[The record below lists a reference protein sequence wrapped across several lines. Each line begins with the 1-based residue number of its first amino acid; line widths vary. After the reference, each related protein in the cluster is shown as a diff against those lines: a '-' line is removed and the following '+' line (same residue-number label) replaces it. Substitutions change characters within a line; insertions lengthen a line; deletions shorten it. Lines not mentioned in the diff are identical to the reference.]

1 MNKLSNAKHNETNR
15 KLMIAQNRNRESE
28 ILLGLLSL
36 TFIVFVLIFTTG
48 SFYNSGYAK
57 IQYQISTSSSSS
69 FSLVDLNASN
79 FHYIY
84 YFGYNAYIST
94 PADNSPTTAVFQYY
108 TTTDSLSNLPNLWGS
123 STNGEVAYDAPN
135 YYLWEISGYNIV
147 NASAEKSTIDNQ
159 YQNYTKA
166 LYNMNPNGYSIG
178 SYHDSGILFLLSN
191 APLQTLVNGNT
202 TSLSYNLTQNKLM
215 IFDLANGL
223 MSGIPTSLNCS
234 FISNLTGT
242 FVSSGFGTYTE
253 TNYLEFCKI
262 ANGYTYSDMS
272 LTLPSNSYAGIVG
285 ASLNTASY
293 NFSSSFSY
301 ISPIGSTPYCSYS
314 YGYLP
319 NFYFDG
325 SLVNPTPT
333 PTYYTKYYNYLN
345 YYELNISNGN
355 GAFSYYNL
363 NVYPASSSN
372 ITFPYASIQ
381 MSGNNTYAFRN
392 GLFYTYDFISK
403 PFSIGNPLTSSQIT
417 LPNGVQYTEFNPT
430 LSIFG
435 WYPNSTNNANAVYP
449 FLPIAVQNQNKS
461 LNETASMTLTL
472 DIPLNISLPT
482 DVNVSNIQIKQA
494 EFYLESESNSTRVKY
509 VLLNGRSTAGGE
521 LIPINFNHIL
531 VVSATDKAPAQ
542 FLLSTTI
549 NLTLEENTTG
559 LTSGYTYA
567 RTGLYLPNG
576 VSGLGIPN
584 GESVAINISYNSGF
598 YVYTY
603 KTYSSLPS
611 KANISFVG
619 SNGIIL
625 TNSQKSSYSY
635 TTNLSNGYYIPSAN
649 LFWTYSTSAS
659 YTLEFSTYLNNQLWT
674 SNSKVFYNGINYSI
688 GSNGYINIPDVPANT
703 GITYTTIYH
712 YNTENLLVSGSLTT
726 PSFNPC
732 NPILTYQYTNLA
744 SVYVNGSVV
753 GTTKTS
759 NGSITSTGTSQSTL
773 KSSIT
778 STLFTG
784 VSTAFGESF
793 LNVGTFSFVLT
804 SGFLYL
810 VVGLALFGLIEYYF
824 KKKSIY
830 GVIFFA
836 VYVLIGALTQLIPA
850 FLSVIVILTLSVII
864 ALNFKKML

>member
-36 TFIVFVLIFTTG
+36 TFIVFVLIFAIG
-48 SFYNSGYAK
+48 VFNPFNNFFYKTSNTLSA
-57 IQYQISTSSSSS
+57 STTSSSAQLLNSQT
-69 FSLVDLNASN
+69 LLNASD
-79 FHYIY
+79 YPYLYGLGIY
-84 YFGYNAYIST
+84 SIQASDGINTASLYFGFYNTSDALTSENALFSNQSLQGGTWTGAGYVFSNISAYT
-94 PADNSPTTAVFQYY
+94 KQMN
-108 TTTDSLSNLPNLWGS
+108 
-123 STNGEVAYDAPN
+123 
-135 YYLWEISGYNIV
+135 
-147 NASAEKSTIDNQ
+147 NQ
-159 YQNYTKA
+159 YQNETKELFYGA
-166 LYNMNPNGYSIG
+166 INSQGYQHQVNSTIFYIG
-178 SYHDSGILFLLSN
+178 SKKPISN
-191 APLQTLVNGNT
+191 YYIGSIT
-202 TSLSYNLTQNKLM
+202 YNLSSSQEIWLVE
-215 IFDLANGL
+215 
-223 MSGIPTSLNCS
+223 MSAYQSGSTALPSFPTTLNCS
-234 FISNLTGT
+234 SLTQT
-242 FVSSGFGTYTE
+242 YVSSLAIGANGGRTE
-253 TNYLEFCKI
+253 IYECKV
-262 ANGYTYSDMS
+262 ASGYTYSYISDVS
-272 LTLPSNSYAGIVG
+272 LEPYSTLFIAN
-285 ASLNTASY
+285 ASAQIAVY

-325 SLVNPTPT
+325 SLVNPIPT
-333 PTYYTKYYNYLN
+333 PTYYTDKYSYLN
-345 YYELNISNGN
+345 FYESNISNGN
-355 GAFSYYNL
+355 SAFNYYNL
-363 NVYPASSSN
+363 NVYPASTSN
-372 ITFPYASIQ
+372 FTFPYASIE
-381 MSGNNTYAFRN
+381 MSGNNTYALKN
-392 GLFYTYDFISK
+392 SLFYIYDEISK
-403 PFSIGNPLTSSQIT
+403 SFSFGSPTTSSQIT
-417 LPNGVQYTEFNPT
+417 LPNGVQYTEYPST
-430 LSIFG
+430 LAIFG
-435 WYPNSTNNANAVYP
+435 WYPNSTNNADLVDS
-449 FLPIAVQNQNKS
+449 FLPIAVSNINKS
-461 LNETASMTLTL
+461 LNETASMNLTL

-482 DVNVSNIQIKQA
+482 DVNESNIQIKNVQL
-494 EFYLESESNSTRVKY
+494 YLDAESNSTKVKF
-509 VLLNGRSTAGGE
+509 VQLDGRLVNGY
-521 LIPINFNHIL
+521 LVPINFKHLL
-531 VVSATDKAPAQ
+531 VVSSTDKAPAQ

-567 RTGLYLPNG
+567 RTGLYM
-576 VSGLGIPN
+576 PN
-584 GESVAINISYNSGF
+584 GESVVINISYNSGF